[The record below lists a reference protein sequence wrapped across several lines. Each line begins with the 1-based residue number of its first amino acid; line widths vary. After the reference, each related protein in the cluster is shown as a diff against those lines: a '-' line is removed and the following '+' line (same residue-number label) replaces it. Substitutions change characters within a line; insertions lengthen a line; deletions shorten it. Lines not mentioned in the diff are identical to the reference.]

1 MNDRLRFNVKR
12 PRIIV
17 KLPPS
22 LQSLVRRN
30 GHTIHRDAVS
40 QRTQDRES
48 REEAG
53 FYGSIEL
60 FFPPALS
67 HLVRDVALNEQRE
80 ENVSVGDTR
89 H

>member
-22 LQSLVRRN
+22 LQGFVRRN
-30 GHTIHRDAVS
+30 GHTIHRNSVG
-40 QRTQDRES
+40 QQTQYREA
-48 REEAG
+48 RQEAG
-53 FYGSIEL
+53 SYGSVEL

-67 HLVRDVALNEQRE
+67 HLVRDVALNEQWE
-80 ENVSVGDTR
+80 ENVSVDDTR